1 MKQRSHHLQSKRTM
15 QFIEV
20 LRSMWF
26 ALVAPHRIVE
36 TISTPVTAFFA
47 VAVVVSTMVSLSAS
61 YIEDGQPALRA
72 ENAAFERMSL
82 AKDTTSAGAQ
92 VVDLSPP
99 ARTFTAV
106 LGGALIK
113 NIMPIVVL
121 AGVFLSLVRFMT
133 NAPLKFG
140 AALSIVSASTSILC
154 LELLLN
160 TALHVILG
168 TNRAGIHAGVFVDPS
183 AHGFLFLFLQ
193 NLAPLSLWRY
203 VVIASAMAQ
212 ASGLHPRYGVVLGP
226 TVWAVVVLAMGLLSF
241 NGFLFYGL

>member
-1 MKQRSHHLQSKRTM
+1 M

-26 ALVAPHRIVE
+26 ALVAPRRIVE
-36 TISTPVTAFFA
+36 TLSTPVTAFFA
-47 VAVVVSTMVSLSAS
+47 VAVVVSTMVSLGAS
-61 YIEDGQPALRA
+61 YLEDAQPALRA
-72 ENAAFERMSL
+72 ENATFERMST
-82 AKDTTSAGAQ
+82 AHDTTTAAPGSPA
-92 VVDLSPP
+92 VDLTPP
-99 ARTFTAV
+99 ARTFTAI

-113 NIMPIVVL
+113 NIMPLLVV

-133 NAPLKFG
+133 NAPLRYG
-140 AALSIVSASTSILC
+140 VALSIVSAATSIMC
-154 LELLLN
+154 VELLVN
-160 TALHVILG
+160 TVLHIAMG
-168 TNRAGIHAGVFVDPS
+168 TNRAGLHAGVFVDPT

-212 ASGLHPRYGVVLGP
+212 ASDLHPRYGIVVGP
-226 TVWAVVVLAMGLLSF
+226 IVWGVVVLAMGLLSF